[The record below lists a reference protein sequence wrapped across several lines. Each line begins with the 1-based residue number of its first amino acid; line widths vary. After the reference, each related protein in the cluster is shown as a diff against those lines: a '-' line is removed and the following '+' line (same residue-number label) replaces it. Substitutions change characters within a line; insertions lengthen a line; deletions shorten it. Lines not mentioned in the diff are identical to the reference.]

1 MIGAAKSQAVDA
13 SINSSYE
20 VLLSPGSL
28 NIFSSN
34 GSETSQIV
42 RSTVNSGTGPFTY
55 LWTISAGNISITSPT
70 DPDTTFASSGFNVSY
85 TEGARL
91 TVTDTG
97 NGNAE
102 TFKLISVKFTF
113 QQGGGA

>member
-1 MIGAAKSQAVDA
+1 MSKSQAVDA

-28 NIFSSN
+28 NIFSLN
-34 GSETSQIV
+34 GSDTSPIV
-42 RSTVNSGTGPFTY
+42 RSTVVSGTGPFTY
-55 LWTISAGNISITSPT
+55 LWTISPGNISINNPT
-70 DPDTTFASSGFNVSY
+70 DPDTAFSSSGFNIVHD
-85 TEGARL
+85 EGARL

>member
-1 MIGAAKSQAVDA
+1 MIGMSKSQAVDA
-13 SINSSYE
+13 SIDSSYE

-34 GSETSQIV
+34 GSETSPNV
-42 RSTVNSGTGPFTY
+42 LSTVVSGIGPFTY
-55 LWTISAGNISITSPT
+55 LWVITGSNISINSPSSNNT
-70 DPDTTFASSGFNVSY
+70 KFSSSGFNVEY
-85 TEGARL
+85 NEIATL

-102 TFKLISVKFTF
+102 TKRDISVFF
-113 QQGGGA
+113 EFFNLN